1 MGDSCLTMIK
11 VTAVKSFTEPA
22 LEQHVI
28 LSDSQKGRKEKK
40 ERKDNL
46 SLSNVL
52 GKTRVVYTV

>member
-1 MGDSCLTMIK
+1 MGDSCLPITI
-11 VTAVKSFTEPA
+11 VTAVKSFTEPT

-28 LSDSQKGRKEKK
+28 LNDSQKGRK